1 MKEGTKT
8 GRHDPNGMGYRCITI
23 DKTISCQLEK
33 VNESTKFIV
42 SLK

>member
-8 GRHDPNGMGYRCITI
+8 GRHDPNGMGYRCVTMHRT
-23 DKTISCQLEK
+23 KSCKLEK
-33 VNESTKFIV
+33 VNKTNKAMR